1 MLAFLLAGKRQLSQI
16 SFDLICQLW
25 HDTRAGFKTVIL
37 NEQVIM
43 KALILTQFLWKKCM
57 ATFKGVDIL
66 VAGLAL

>member
-16 SFDLICQLW
+16 SFDLICQW
-25 HDTRAGFKTVIL
+25 HDTRAGFNTVIL